1 MLIQGQYVDDLKTD
15 RKDITPPLPMIMRL
29 VPLLFYCSLLFL
41 VVIGSV
47 SFVYSRVEA
56 GRRDNT
62 LAQVTA
68 LKGEIAAQKTA
79 RSSLEAKIREST
91 DLEAWVLASMP
102 IQPLVVNIVRSMGPQ
117 SAIVSLSLER
127 DAETPSQLRLGLR
140 LNTDSDKQLEKTL
153 DVIRGMNYREFSP
166 TQTRARG
173 DLDYRASLLWQS
185 PAGET
190 QTPTERTNTIAP
202 L

>member
-1 MLIQGQYVDDLKTD
+1 MLIEGQYIDDLKSD
-15 RKDITPPLPMIMRL
+15 RKDIMPPLPMVMRL

-41 VVIGSV
+41 LVVGSV
-47 SFVYSRVEA
+47 ALVYSRVES
-56 GRRDNT
+56 GRRDAT
-62 LAQVTA
+62 LTQVKA
-68 LKGEIAAQKTA
+68 LKDEIAAKKSA
-79 RSSLEAKIREST
+79 RSALEAQIRQST

-102 IQPLVVNIVRSMGPQ
+102 VQPLVVNIVRSMDPQ
-117 SAIVSLSLER
+117 TSIVSLSLER
-127 DAETPSQLRLGLR
+127 DPETPSQLRLGLR

-153 DVIRGMNYREFSP
+153 DVIRSMNYREFSP

-185 PAGET
+185 PQNEG
-190 QTPTERTNTIAP
+190 QTPGERTNSITP